1 MARLKSCPFA
11 HLRPVGVFSPRGELD
26 ERAWGEWGAFRD
38 SIANKLWTI
47 ERINRVTPVNGKWI
61 GNAQHAE
68 APVDRIGANFPSKIP
83 RAANGLD
90 QKNANG

>member
-1 MARLKSCPFA
+1 M
-11 HLRPVGVFSPRGELD
+11 VN
-26 ERAWGEWGAFRD
+26 
-38 SIANKLWTI
+38 ANKSREI
-47 ERINRVTPVNGKWI
+47 ERTNRVTPVNGKWI

-83 RAANGLD
+83 RAANSLD